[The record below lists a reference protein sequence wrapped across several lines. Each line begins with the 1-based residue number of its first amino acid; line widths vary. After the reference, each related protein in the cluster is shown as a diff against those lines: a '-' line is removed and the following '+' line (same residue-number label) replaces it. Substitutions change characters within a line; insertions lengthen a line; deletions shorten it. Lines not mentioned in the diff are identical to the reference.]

1 VSWLERLW
9 SPWRFEYIKSSNE
22 EKKVCFICKAANNP
36 EDPESLVIYVDNYI
50 LILLNRYPYNNGH
63 LMIAPKSHKK
73 NFEELTK
80 EEWNNLIEALLLSKK
95 VLDNLYKPQ
104 GYNIGINL
112 GRVAGAG
119 LEDHLHIHVVP
130 RWAGDTNFMT
140 TISATKVMA
149 QTLKDSWE
157 AMRKEIKNII
167 SAYKI

>member
-1 VSWLERLW
+1 
-9 SPWRFEYIKSSNE
+9 
-22 EKKVCFICKAANNP
+22 
-36 EDPESLVIYVDNYI
+36 
-50 LILLNRYPYNNGH
+50 
-63 LMIAPKSHKK
+63 